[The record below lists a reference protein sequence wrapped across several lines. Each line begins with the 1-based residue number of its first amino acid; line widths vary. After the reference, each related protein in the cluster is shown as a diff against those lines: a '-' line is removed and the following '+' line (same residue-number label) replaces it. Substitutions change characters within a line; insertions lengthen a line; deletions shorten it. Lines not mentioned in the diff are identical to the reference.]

1 MFGATAVILS
11 TVDGASSGV
20 LGAFGVHWQLLL
32 IQALNFLCV
41 IAILYFFAFKPILK
55 TMEERKS
62 KIENGLKYAEEMR
75 VQLESS
81 EAVIRE
87 RLSQAKEEARRIL
100 EDAKHQAKV
109 YGDRQ
114 KVEMEQLAKGMVD
127 TAKRNVAEEKARMLR
142 DLKGEVK
149 ALVIDVTSKVLAK
162 ELSAVER
169 KRYLSE
175 VEIHL

>member
-1 MFGATAVILS
+1 MFGSATVILS

-41 IAILYFFAFKPILK
+41 VAILYFFAFKPILK

-100 EDAKHQAKV
+100 EDAKQQAKV

-114 KVEMEQLAKGMVD
+114 RAEMEQLANGMIEA
-127 TAKRNVAEEKARMLR
+127 AKRNVAEEKTRMMR
-142 DLKGEVK
+142 DLRGEVK
-149 ALVIDVTSKVLAK
+149 ALVIDAAAKVLAK